1 MDSKQVCL
9 FCVQA
14 NAGTYR
20 RGKLGIRSENTEDYK
35 NFVPYKNRKKDRRK
49 KNLERGNLKKK
60 ASAILLAAA
69 MTATSFPS
77 LSSEVHAAEPPEI
90 TQFATK
96 EELKTFNTD
105 DTDGSENPAKV
116 YFGKDGSGSAQAWW
130 ITGSQNGNLTLYA
143 ICPLPEEKKQ
153 FYEGSWPEDILTYD
167 ADWGCTY
174 PNGAPAEVAA
184 THYGAS
190 LVRKVLKGM
199 ETDTSYFSEAEQA
212 LMNKTTI
219 YTSDVFFDRG
229 NPIIKEYYTT
239 DKLYLANGETGN
251 PNLPGYITVGINSA
265 SSINGGL
272 RIDSG
277 YFGSEWFWLRT
288 PHSFSP
294 GNVLVVFRGSNGIR
308 PDAGGAIGPYGV
320 MPAFELDLTSVLFAS
335 AVPAVTDLVVGK
347 ELAAEDVTSKTKPGA
362 FTLRYSADNLGS
374 VQVAHDYT
382 TVELTDVPS
391 DVYLVVQNKNGARA
405 RKASGTQSVLASW
418 MGTDSFENCKV
429 WLERTDSTERKTY
442 ATMATMAEEKVYSVN
457 LAGNATL
464 KITSG
469 NAAQTVGAGSAIA
482 DITVEAAAGYYLPE
496 GYIDGVTL
504 PAGFSAGQEGK
515 TVTISGTPQSDVTI
529 TLPNAAE
536 KANGPDTPDVTG
548 GIGVITGTDGRMEYA
563 SSADS
568 AVWESCTDGSTKAGA
583 GTWYV
588 RYKETDTHKAGT
600 AREVTVTEPV
610 SMISVDPDS
619 LTFDT
624 KNEGYSDVSAKKV
637 KIQNTGNREIA
648 NINAVLTGTNAAAFT
663 LDVSEMQ
670 ATLAPMA
677 ETTVSV
683 KPNKGLAPGVYQA
696 EIKIL
701 GNSDAKKSIPIA
713 FTVEERELP
722 PEHEHNYGI
731 WWKSDSESHWHECP
745 CGDKTDIEA
754 HRFIW
759 IIDQDA
765 TADEAGSK
773 HEECEDC
780 GYKGETVE
788 ISATGT
794 SESGYKVL
802 EGENQTYSGSGGL
815 TIRANGDFSKF
826 TGIKVDGVE
835 VDASNYDAKSGSTIV
850 TLKESYLSS
859 LSAGD
864 HTMTFVYD
872 DGEVSADFAIAG
884 ANTSENPETPD
895 GPANN
900 NSNAGNSNTG
910 NSSAG
915 NSNTGNSSA
924 GNSNSGSG
932 TNSGTNGSVADNS
945 LSPKTGDEADVS
957 RYLLQLVMSG
967 LVIAFCAKWR
977 RRKAY

>member
-1 MDSKQVCL
+1 M
-9 FCVQA
+9 
-14 NAGTYR
+14 
-20 RGKLGIRSENTEDYK
+20 
-35 NFVPYKNRKKDRRK
+35 
-49 KNLERGNLKKK
+49 ERGNLKKK

-69 MTATSFPS
+69 MTAASFPS

-105 DTDGSENPAKV
+105 DTTDRSENPAKV
-116 YFGKDGSGSAQAWW
+116 YFGQNYSGSAQAWW
-130 ITGSQNGNLTLYA
+130 IAGSQNGNLTLFA
-143 ICPLPEEKKQ
+143 ADPLIANQKFFECEPTEIDQ
-153 FYEGSWPEDILTYD
+153 FHEIPYD
-167 ADWGCTY
+167 AGWGCTY
-174 PNGAPAEVAA
+174 PKSAPAMVAA
-184 THYGAS
+184 THYGGSPLRAT
-190 LVRKVLKGM
+190 LKGI
-199 ETDTSYFSEAEQA
+199 ERDTSYFSEAEQV
-212 LMNKTTI
+212 LMNETTI
-219 YTSDVFFDRG
+219 YTSSIRWNGEKTDT
-229 NPIIKEYYTT
+229 YSTT
-239 DKLYLANGETGN
+239 DKLYLANGEIGN
-251 PNLPGYITVGINSA
+251 PNDPLYITVGANNADSL
-265 SSINGGL
+265 NEGL
-272 RIDSG
+272 HIDPG
-277 YFGSEWFWLRT
+277 YWIAQGVFWLRT
-288 PHSFSP
+288 PSIAS
-294 GNVLVVFRGSNGIR
+294 GCVLSTFNNSGLQH
-308 PDAGGAIGPYGV
+308 DAIASSREI

-347 ELAAEDVTSKTKPGA
+347 ELAAEDVTSKTEPGA

-457 LAGNATL
+457 LAGNASL

-536 KANGPDTPDVTG
+536 KANRPDTPDVTG
-548 GIGVITGTDGRMEYA
+548 GIGVITGTDGTMEYA

-713 FTVEERELP
+713 FTVEERESP

-788 ISATGT
+788 IPATGT

-826 TGIKVDGVE
+826 TGIKVDGAL

-900 NSNAGNSNTG
+900 NSNAGNSNAGNSNTGNSNTG